1 MIMNISELHQSLN
14 RIKGL
19 ADALV
24 TSDGSIPIVG
34 TKVTV
39 LLDLCEQ
46 LLLEAQKEK
55 SDSEDRTSD

>member
-34 TKVTV
+34 TKITV

>member
-1 MIMNISELHQSLN
+1 MNISELHQSLN

-34 TKVTV
+34 IKITV

>member
-34 TKVTV
+34 TKITV

-55 SDSEDRTSD
+55 SNSEDRTSD

>member
-1 MIMNISELHQSLN
+1 MNISELHQSLN

-55 SDSEDRTSD
+55 NDSEDRTSD